1 MISISQKK
9 EKIVILS
16 AQITFPFFFLFHEM
30 KKPRIKIENILKSS
44 FPPIFE

>member
-16 AQITFPFFFLFHEM
+16 AQITFPFFLFHEM